1 MKGSIRRQQ
10 DQLHLMIARLDQPS
24 QELQDL
30 PLLLLLIKITKQ
42 IIPVLHHPHLRRT
55 HKHLCFPCIKK
66 WNLGPAGQGPPT
78 SKSEDLS
85 SNPQDLSSIPNTHM
99 MEEERA
105 NSCELSSKF
114 HVCTMAGVFIHT

>member
-10 DQLHLMIARLDQPS
+10 DQFHLMIARLDQPS

-30 PLLLLLIKITKQ
+30 PLLLLLIKITRQ
-42 IIPVLHHPHLRRT
+42 ITPVLHHPHLSRT
-55 HKHLCFPCIKK
+55 HKHLRFPCIKK
-66 WNLGPAGQGPPT
+66 WNLGPAGQGPPA
-78 SKSEDLS
+78 SKPE
-85 SNPQDLSSIPNTHM
+85 DLSSIPNTHM

-114 HVCTMAGVFIHT
+114 HVCTMAGVFYIIGK